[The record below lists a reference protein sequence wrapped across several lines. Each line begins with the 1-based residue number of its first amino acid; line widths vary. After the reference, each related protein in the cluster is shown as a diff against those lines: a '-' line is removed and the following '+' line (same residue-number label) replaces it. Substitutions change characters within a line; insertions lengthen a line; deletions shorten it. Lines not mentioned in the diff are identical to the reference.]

1 MNLCLVTAF
10 PPSREALNEYG
21 FHIARQLQNAPEV
34 NLTILGDDDM
44 PEGAAELDGFQV
56 IRCWSFN
63 DSKNPLRLLKAI
75 RECQPDVV
83 WFNIGFASFGNR
95 PLPAFLGLATPAL
108 SRLRGYS
115 THVTVHQLMETVD
128 LKDAGVRFPLFYRAA
143 GFAATQL
150 LLCANSV
157 AVLLPAYR
165 TLIQERYKRGSVYV
179 RAHGVLS
186 GRPEYPDFTKRGNPT
201 QRVLAFGKWGTY
213 KRLEPLIEAFEIVAG
228 QIQDV
233 ELIVAGADHP
243 KAKGYLQS
251 VAETCQNPNIRFVGY
266 VPEEK
271 VGELFQSSSVVV
283 MPYTSSAGSSGVAH
297 LACAYGVPIV
307 ASDIEDFRQLVEE
320 EGLALE
326 LFQTGNTQ
334 SMAQR
339 LIDLLE
345 SPEQQEDM
353 GIQNFYAAMRMSMP
367 EIIRQYVQTFQMH
380 HELAHLAS
388 LSRLRKLP
396 RWIPL
401 RNKLARRIAKDRL
414 EQLAYSSGL
423 DGLGVNPLT
432 ERKAPGSV
440 GEEGMPELGAMPVA
454 PSSRPTGAP
463 KE

>member
-186 GRPEYPDFTKRGNPT
+186 GRPEYP
-201 QRVLAFGKWGTY
+201 
-213 KRLEPLIEAFEIVAG
+213 
-228 QIQDV
+228 
-233 ELIVAGADHP
+233 
-243 KAKGYLQS
+243 
-251 VAETCQNPNIRFVGY
+251 
-266 VPEEK
+266 
-271 VGELFQSSSVVV
+271 
-283 MPYTSSAGSSGVAH
+283 
-297 LACAYGVPIV
+297 
-307 ASDIEDFRQLVEE
+307 
-320 EGLALE
+320 
-326 LFQTGNTQ
+326 
-334 SMAQR
+334 
-339 LIDLLE
+339 
-345 SPEQQEDM
+345 
-353 GIQNFYAAMRMSMP
+353 
-367 EIIRQYVQTFQMH
+367 
-380 HELAHLAS
+380 
-388 LSRLRKLP
+388 
-396 RWIPL
+396 
-401 RNKLARRIAKDRL
+401 
-414 EQLAYSSGL
+414 
-423 DGLGVNPLT
+423 
-432 ERKAPGSV
+432 
-440 GEEGMPELGAMPVA
+440 
-454 PSSRPTGAP
+454 
-463 KE
+463 